1 MKIDK
6 EMLKSVC
13 PHHSRLTIKQ
23 ISNLGLDCLHFDE
36 YCITDTNMFISNF
49 WSKLTE
55 QQKASLFLTQVVEYD
70 NTINDLKH
78 EIRFIQDRLDNLKV
92 TYSY

>member
-13 PHHSRLTIKQ
+13 PHRDRLTIKQ

-36 YCITDTNMFISNF
+36 YCINDTNIFINNF
-49 WSKLTE
+49 WSKLTKE
-55 QQKASLFLTQVVEYD
+55 QQVSLFLTQLTEYD
-70 NTINDLKH
+70 NTINDLKT
-78 EIRFIQDRLDNLKV
+78 EIRLIQDRLDNLKV